1 MAEPFPTI
9 RQDLRFAGRQLR
21 KSPNFTVTAIVVFAL
36 VIAGSTAIYAFV
48 DATLVKPLPYRDP
61 SRLVALF
68 ERIPVGDRFHLSYG
82 DYLDWKR
89 LNRVFSSLDAY
100 RPQRLTLK
108 TPSSPEEV
116 SAARVSDGFFRT
128 LGVTPL
134 LGRDFRSGEDLPN
147 APQTVILSYETWQK
161 RFAANREVIG
171 QTITLEGVPSL
182 IIGVLPSGF
191 HFAPVAAAG
200 FWTTLH
206 WQLPNTRDGAPF
218 YGVARLKEGVS
229 VATAYA
235 DLSSIAHQIAIDYPH
250 TNRDRTATVISLTD
264 AIVGDVRPTLVA
276 LLMGAFL
283 LSLIGFVDVS
293 SLLLVRAES
302 RRREIALRGALGAT
316 RTRLVRQ
323 FAVEGFLL
331 AGAGCILGLT
341 LTFCSL
347 NVLIRQVP
355 PTLLEK
361 MPYLQGLHFNP
372 HLLFFA
378 LIVSVAGGTLFT
390 LGPAMQLFSSDIQ
403 GGLME
408 GGRTAAGRSW
418 RRAGASLVVI
428 ELAVTV
434 MLLVSAG
441 LLAKSFYRLL
451 HEEIGISADH
461 LAVLHIVGQYDWAD
475 PHSIAVEK
483 QIRNAMAALPGVIS
497 VGDSEQPVL
506 ESGEG
511 YTHTFAHFRV
521 IGRTYLGEGDE
532 ADDHGVSVGY
542 FETLRARLLHG
553 RYFSEEDDASKPAV
567 ALINSTMARQV
578 FPNEDPLGKT
588 IVNEF
593 DKDHLLKVVG
603 VVDDIKDGPLDTEPT
618 PAVYMPMN
626 QTPTNDFYVTV
637 RTSQPPETMLHSMVN
652 VVHQI
657 DSGLIADDEDT
668 VTGRINNS
676 QSAYLH
682 RSAAWVVGAFAA
694 LALLLGTIGLYGVI
708 SYSVGQRTREIG
720 VRMALGAQR
729 PAVYQLILKE
739 ACWLTVL
746 GIGGGILGSAATASL
761 GRSMLYGV
769 SPWDLGTML
778 AVVCV
783 LAAATLLASYLPARR
798 AASINPNEALRAE

>member
-1 MAEPFPTI
+1 MAELFPTM
-9 RQDLRFAGRQLR
+9 RQDLRFAVRQLR
-21 KSPNFTVTAIVVFAL
+21 KSPNFTLTAIVVFAL
-36 VIAGSTAIYAFV
+36 VIAGSTAMYAFV
-48 DATLVKPLPYRDP
+48 DAALVKPLPYRDP

-89 LNRVFSSLDAY
+89 LNHVFSSLDAY
-100 RPQRLTLK
+100 RPDRFTLK
-108 TPSSPEEV
+108 TATSPEEV
-116 SAARVSDGFFRT
+116 PAASVSDGFFRT
-128 LGVTPL
+128 LGVTPV
-134 LGRDFRSGEDLPN
+134 LGRDFRSGEDLLN
-147 APQTVILSYETWQK
+147 APQTVILSYETWQN
-161 RFAANREVIG
+161 RFAANRGALG
-171 QTITLEGVPSL
+171 QTITLDGVPSL
-182 IIGVLPSGF
+182 IIGVLPPWF

-206 WQLPNTRDGAPF
+206 WQLPNTRDGAPY
-218 YGVARLKEGVS
+218 YGVARLKKGVS

-235 DLSSIAHQIAIDYPH
+235 DVSSIARQIAIDYPH
-250 TNRDRTATVISLTD
+250 TNRDRTATVIPLTD
-264 AIVGDVRPTLVA
+264 VIVGDVRPTLVA
-276 LLMGAFL
+276 LLLGAFL

-302 RRREIALRGALGAT
+302 RRREIAVRGALGAT
-316 RTRLVRQ
+316 RNRLVRQ

-331 AGAGCILGLT
+331 AGAGCILGLA
-341 LTFCSL
+341 LTFCSI

-355 PTLLEK
+355 PSLLDK
-361 MPYLQGLHFNP
+361 MPYLLGLHFNP
-372 HLLFFA
+372 HLLLFA
-378 LIVSVAGGTLFT
+378 LMVSIAGGTLFT
-390 LGPAMQLFSSDIQ
+390 LGPALQLFMSDIQ
-403 GGLME
+403 KGLME
-408 GGRTAAGRSW
+408 GGRTAAGRNW

-461 LAVLHIVGQYDWAD
+461 LAVLHIVGQYEWAD
-475 PHSIAVEK
+475 PHSLAVEK
-483 QIRNAMAALPGVIS
+483 QIRHAMAALPGVTS
-497 VGDSEQPVL
+497 AGDSGEPVL

-532 ADDHGVSVGY
+532 ANDHAVSVGY
-542 FETLRARLLHG
+542 FETLRARLLQG
-553 RYFSEEDDASKPAV
+553 RYFSEEDDASKPRV
-567 ALINSTMARQV
+567 ALINHTMARKI
-578 FPNEDPLGKT
+578 FPGEDPLGKNL
-588 IVNEF
+588 VNEF
-593 DKDHLLKVVG
+593 EKDQPLKVVG
-603 VVDDIKDGPLDTEPT
+603 VVDDIKDGPLDAEPT
-618 PAVYMPMN
+618 PAVYMPIYQN
-626 QTPTNDFYVTV
+626 PTNDFYVTV
-637 RTSQPPETMLHSMVN
+637 RTSQPPETILHSMAN
-652 VVHQI
+652 VVHEI

-668 VTGRINNS
+668 MTGRINNS

-746 GIGGGILGSAATASL
+746 GIGGGILGSAATATL
-761 GRSMLYGV
+761 LRSMLFGV
-769 SPWDLGTML
+769 SPWDGGTML

-798 AASINPNEALRAE
+798 AASINPTEALRAE

>member
-1 MAEPFPTI
+1 MAEHFPTM
-9 RQDLRFAGRQLR
+9 RQDLHFAVRQLR
-21 KSPNFTVTAIVVFAL
+21 KSPSFTVTAIVVFAL

-48 DATLVKPLPYRDP
+48 DAALVKPLPYRDP
-61 SRLVALF
+61 SQLVALF

-89 LNRVFSSLDAY
+89 LNHVFSSLDAY
-100 RPQRLTLK
+100 RPERLTLK
-108 TPSSPEEV
+108 TATSPEEV
-116 SAARVSDGFFRT
+116 SVARVSDGFFRT
-128 LGVTPL
+128 LGVTPV
-134 LGRDFRSGEDLPN
+134 LGRDFRSGEDLFN

-161 RFAANREVIG
+161 RFAANRGVMG
-171 QTITLEGVPSL
+171 QSITLDGVPSL

-206 WQLPNTRDGAPF
+206 WQDPNPRDGAPY

-229 VATAYA
+229 IATAYA
-235 DLSSIAHQIAIDYPH
+235 DISSIARQIAIDYPH
-250 TNRDRTATVISLTD
+250 SNRDRTATVIPLTD
-264 AIVGDVRPTLVA
+264 AVVGDVRPTLVA
-276 LLMGAFL
+276 LLSGAFL

-316 RTRLVRQ
+316 RIRLVRQ
-323 FAVEGFLL
+323 FGVEGFLL
-331 AGAGCILGLT
+331 AGAGCLIGLA
-341 LTFCSL
+341 LTFCSI
-347 NVLIRQVP
+347 NILIRQVP
-355 PTLLEK
+355 HSLLDK

-378 LIVSVAGGTLFT
+378 LMVSIAGGVLFT
-390 LGPAMQLFSSDIQ
+390 LGPAMQLFMSDIQ
-403 GGLME
+403 KGLME

-418 RRAGASLVVI
+418 RRAGASLVVV
-428 ELAVTV
+428 ELAITT

-441 LLAKSFYRLL
+441 LLTKSVYRLL

-461 LAVLHIVGQYDWAD
+461 LAVLHIVGKDNWAD
-475 PHSIAVEK
+475 PRSIAVEK
-483 QIRNAMAALPGVIS
+483 QVRSAMAVLPGVTS
-497 VGDSEQPVL
+497 AGDSEQPVL

-532 ADDHGVSVGY
+532 ANDHGVSVGY
-542 FETLRARLLHG
+542 FETLRARLLQG
-553 RYFSEEDDASKPAV
+553 RYFSEDDDASKPRV
-567 ALINSTMARQV
+567 ALINRTMARKI
-578 FPNEDPLGKT
+578 FPGEDPLGKT

-593 DKDHLLKVVG
+593 EKDHPLKIVG

-618 PAVYMPMN
+618 PAVYMPIN
-626 QTPTNDFYVTV
+626 QNPTNDFYVTV
-637 RTSQPPETMLHSMVN
+637 RTSQPPETVLHSMVE
-652 VVHQI
+652 VIHQI
-657 DSGLIADDEDT
+657 DSGLIADGEDT
-668 VTGRINNS
+668 MTGRINNS

-682 RSAAWVVGAFAA
+682 RSAAWIVGAFAA
-694 LALLLGTIGLYGVI
+694 LALLLGTLGLYGVI

-739 ACWLTVL
+739 TCWLTVL

-761 GRSMLYGV
+761 LRSMLFGV
-769 SPWDLGTML
+769 SPWDQGTML

-798 AASINPNEALRAE
+798 AASVNPTEALRAE

>member
-1 MAEPFPTI
+1 MAELFSTM
-9 RQDLRFAGRQLR
+9 RQDLRFALRQLR
-21 KSPNFTVTAIVVFAL
+21 KSPSFTCTAVVVFAL

-48 DATLVKPLPYRDP
+48 DAALVKPLPYRDP

-68 ERIPVGDRFHLSYG
+68 EGIPVGDRFHLSYG

-89 LNRVFSSLDAY
+89 VNHVFSSLDAY
-100 RPQRLTLK
+100 RPDRLTLK
-108 TPSSPEEV
+108 TLSSPEEV
-116 SAARVSDGFFRT
+116 SAATVSDGFFRT
-128 LGVTPL
+128 LGVTPI
-134 LGRDFRSGEDLPN
+134 LGRDFRPGEDLLN
-147 APQTVILSYETWQK
+147 APQTVMLSYETFQN
-161 RFAANREVIG
+161 RFAANREAIG
-171 QTITLEGVPSL
+171 QTITLGGVPSL
-182 IIGVLPSGF
+182 IIGVLPSWF
-191 HFAPVAAAG
+191 HFAPVSAAE
-200 FWTTLH
+200 FYTTLH
-206 WQLPNTRDGAPF
+206 WQDPVIRDGAPY

-229 VATAYA
+229 VATSHA

-250 TNRDRTATVISLTD
+250 TNRDRTATVIPLTD

-283 LSLIGFVDVS
+283 LSLIGFIDVS

-302 RRREIALRGALGAT
+302 RRREIAVRGALGAT

-331 AGAGCILGLT
+331 AAAGCILGLT
-341 LTFCSL
+341 ITLCSI
-347 NVLIRQVP
+347 NILIRQVP
-355 PTLLEK
+355 LTLLDK

-378 LIVSVAGGTLFT
+378 FMVSTAGGILFA
-390 LGPAMQLFSSDIQ
+390 LGPAMQLFMSDIQ
-403 GGLME
+403 EGLME

-418 RRAGASLVVI
+418 RRVGASLVVV

-441 LLAKSFYRLL
+441 LLAKSFYHLL

-461 LAVLHIVGQYDWAD
+461 LAVLHILGQYDWKD

-497 VGDSEQPVL
+497 VGESEEPVL

-532 ADDHGVSVGY
+532 ANDHGVSVGY

-553 RYFSEEDDASKPAV
+553 RYFSEEDDTSKPSV
-567 ALINSTMARQV
+567 ALINSTMARQI
-578 FPNEDPLGKT
+578 FPNEDPLGKS
-588 IVNEF
+588 IVNEY
-593 DKDHLLKVVG
+593 DKEHLLKVVG
-603 VVDDIKDGPLDTEPT
+603 VVDDIKDGPLDTVPT

-626 QTPTNDFYVTV
+626 QNPTNDFYVTV
-637 RTSQPPETMLHSMVN
+637 RTSQPPETILHSMVN
-652 VVHQI
+652 VAHQV
-657 DSGLIADDEDT
+657 DSSIIADGEDT
-668 VTGRINNS
+668 MTGRINNS

-682 RSAAWVVGAFAA
+682 RSAAWIVGAFAA
-694 LALLLGTIGLYGVI
+694 LALLLGTLGLYGVI

-729 PAVYQLILKE
+729 AAVYQLIWKE
-739 ACWLTVL
+739 ACLRTVL

-761 GRSMLYGV
+761 GRSMLFGV
-769 SPWDLGTML
+769 SPWDRGTML
-778 AVVCV
+778 TVVCV

>member
-1 MAEPFPTI
+1 M
-9 RQDLRFAGRQLR
+9 RQDLHFAVRQLR
-21 KSPNFTVTAIVVFAL
+21 KSPSFTLTAIVVFAL

-48 DATLVKPLPYRDP
+48 DAALVKPLPYRDP
-61 SRLVALF
+61 SQLVALF

-89 LNRVFSSLDAY
+89 LNHVFSSLDVY
-100 RPQRLTLK
+100 RPERLTLK
-108 TPSSPEEV
+108 TATSPEEV

-128 LGVTPL
+128 LGVSPV
-134 LGRDFRSGEDLPN
+134 LGRDFRSGEDLLN

-161 RFAANREVIG
+161 RFAANRAVMG
-171 QTITLEGVPSL
+171 QTITLDGVPSL

-191 HFAPVAAAG
+191 HFAPVVAAG

-206 WQLPNTRDGAPF
+206 WQLPNTRDGAPY
-218 YGVARLKEGVS
+218 YGVARLTEGVS

-235 DLSSIAHQIAIDYPH
+235 DISSIARQIAIDYPH
-250 TNRDRTATVISLTD
+250 SNRDRTATVILLTD

-276 LLMGAFL
+276 LLTGAFL

-316 RTRLVRQ
+316 RIRLVRQ

-331 AGAGCILGLT
+331 AGAGCLIGLA
-341 LTFCSL
+341 LTFCSI
-347 NVLIRQVP
+347 NILIRQVP
-355 PTLLEK
+355 HSLLDK

-372 HLLFFA
+372 HLLCFA
-378 LIVSVAGGTLFT
+378 LMVSVAGGALFT
-390 LGPAMQLFSSDIQ
+390 LGPAMQLFMSDIQ
-403 GGLME
+403 KGLME

-418 RRAGASLVVI
+418 RRAGASLVVV

-441 LLAKSFYRLL
+441 LLTKSFYRLL

-461 LAVLHIVGQYDWAD
+461 LAVLHIVGQDNWTD
-475 PHSIAVEK
+475 PHFIAVEK
-483 QIRNAMAALPGVIS
+483 QVRSAMAALPGVTS

-521 IGRTYLGEGDE
+521 VGRTYLGEGDE
-532 ADDHGVSVGY
+532 ANDHGVSVGY
-542 FETLRARLLHG
+542 FETLRARLLQG
-553 RYFSEEDDASKPAV
+553 RYFSEEDDASKPRV
-567 ALINSTMARQV
+567 ALINRTMAYKI
-578 FPNEDPLGKT
+578 FSGEDPIGKT

-593 DKDHLLKVVG
+593 QKDLPLKIVG

-618 PAVYMPMN
+618 PAVYMPIN
-626 QTPTNDFYVTV
+626 QNPTNDFYVTV
-637 RTSQPPETMLHSMVN
+637 RTSQPPETMLHSMVK

-668 VTGRINNS
+668 MTGRINNS

-682 RSAAWVVGAFAA
+682 RSAAWIVDAFAA

-746 GIGGGILGSAATASL
+746 GIGGGILGSAATAGL
-761 GRSMLYGV
+761 LRSMLFGV
-769 SPWDLGTML
+769 SPWDRATML

-798 AASINPNEALRAE
+798 AASINPTEALRAE